1 MQPLASIRLVNLRD
15 GMENYEYLWTLQQL
29 NEQLH
34 NAMSNRTIAA
44 VPEVLAL
51 CDRVDLI
58 LQVESI
64 IAPQYPWEKLYA
76 TVYGSGLPK
85 EDGSGGCSVPASSG
99 TVNLSERTILCLLDK
114 ILQKKSR
121 AMQEGWGPGLL
132 V

>member
-34 NAMSNRTIAA
+34 NAMSNRAIAA

-64 IAPQYPWEKLYA
+64 IAPQYLW
-76 TVYGSGLPK
+76 
-85 EDGSGGCSVPASSG
+85 
-99 TVNLSERTILCLLDK
+99 
-114 ILQKKSR
+114 
-121 AMQEGWGPGLL
+121 
-132 V
+132 